1 MSCPLRGD
9 DLRHYQRKM
18 LETIGESLK
27 ERGCSACSPVL
38 LREWVRMAML
48 AAVEAGAVKPGE
60 VFDLEVQRDKADPAT
75 EARRNAAATELAR
88 ALIDE
93 ARKG

>member
-1 MSCPLRGD
+1 MSCPLSGEE
-9 DLRHYQRKM
+9 LRYFQRKM
-18 LETIGESLK
+18 LKTIGESLA

-60 VFDLEVQRDKADPAT
+60 VFELEVQRDKADPET

-88 ALIDE
+88 SLLDE
-93 ARKG
+93 AKKG